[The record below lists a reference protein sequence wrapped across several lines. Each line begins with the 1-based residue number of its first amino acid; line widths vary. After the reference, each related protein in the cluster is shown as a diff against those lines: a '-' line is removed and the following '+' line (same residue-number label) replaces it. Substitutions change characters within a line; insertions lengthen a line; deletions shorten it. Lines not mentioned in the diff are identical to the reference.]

1 MALALGAISGC
12 QSFPPALTGVTI
24 VPSNA
29 EGEPHGEAMWR
40 TRRQP
45 PIPLIGLRP
54 GTDPSESAPL
64 LNQSNG
70 EIAVTLARGIQSFLL
85 YTTAEETA
93 SPFVI
98 ALFLDHESTPALS
111 GVVDSDP
118 ARPVVASRARSA
130 VGLDGEAVV
139 NRSSLSVVRGGYRV
153 SLRRAAFRLPVRG
166 IDAVGPWGLRPDQ
179 VSDAVG
185 MVTIEVEPA
194 PNDGNR

>member
-1 MALALGAISGC
+1 MALALGAISAC

-29 EGEPHGEAMWR
+29 EGEPYGEAMWR

-70 EIAVTLARGIQSFLL
+70 EIAVTLAGGIQNFVL

-111 GVVDSDP
+111 GVVDSDL

-130 VGLDGEAVV
+130 MGLDGEAVV
-139 NRSSLSVVRGGYRV
+139 NRSSVSVVRGGYRV
-153 SLRRAAFRLPVRG
+153 SLRRAAFRLPVSG

-194 PNDGNR
+194 PNDGNS